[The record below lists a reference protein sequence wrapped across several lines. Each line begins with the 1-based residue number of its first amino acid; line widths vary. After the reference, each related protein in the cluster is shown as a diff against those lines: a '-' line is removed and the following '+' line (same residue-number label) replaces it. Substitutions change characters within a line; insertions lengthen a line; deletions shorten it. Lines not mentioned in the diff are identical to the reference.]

1 MCIPQRARLGR
12 GGLLV
17 KRLVKGWTTVF
28 DGGPTGNSNALCDA
42 AATDDSTRASVVG
55 DSGAIGNYN
64 LETGNLNDR
73 SAPMDVTNN
82 FNDVA
87 VTGEGGEDNAYIT
100 GNSGKMHFSFE
111 NGEGGIWGGVT
122 PGSGSKIGAVNCL
135 GAHDGH
141 IARLGPF
148 RDGRFSSCDA
158 VRNGR
163 RSAAGQIGQR
173 CVTTK
178 TRGQGAERSPE

>member
-1 MCIPQRARLGR
+1 MVCIPQRARLGR

-28 DGGPTGNSNALCDA
+28 DGGPTGNSNDLCDA

-111 NGEGGIWGGVT
+111 NGEGGIWGGRHARERLQDRCRQLPRRPRRPHRPPRAI
-122 PGSGSKIGAVNCL
+122 PGRALFFMRRCSEWKAVSRGTDRATL
-135 GAHDGH
+135 
-141 IARLGPF
+141 
-148 RDGRFSSCDA
+148 
-158 VRNGR
+158 RNDENER
-163 RSAAGQIGQR
+163 AGG
-173 CVTTK
+173 
-178 TRGQGAERSPE
+178 